1 MNKLKKSFKNYYV
14 LNDISGI
21 LFWDNATNLPSESIA
36 SRSEQMSIL
45 SEYTD
50 TIFRSSEI
58 INEISSINPSDLDE
72 INLKNFKLMKEI
84 ISRENAV
91 DSGLEI

>member
-1 MNKLKKSFKNYYV
+1 M
-14 LNDISGI
+14 
-21 LFWDNATNLPSESIA
+21 FWDNATNLPSESIA
-36 SRSEQMSIL
+36 SYSEQMSIL

-58 INEISSINPSDLDE
+58 INEISSIDPSDLDE

-91 DSGLEI
+91 DSS